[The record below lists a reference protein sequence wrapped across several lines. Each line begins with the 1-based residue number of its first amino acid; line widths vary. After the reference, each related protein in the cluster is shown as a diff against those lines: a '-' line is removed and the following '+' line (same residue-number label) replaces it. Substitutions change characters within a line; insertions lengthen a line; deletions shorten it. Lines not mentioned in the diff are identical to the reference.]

1 MKITKVKR
9 KYIKKIPDLKEFKEL
24 SHNLTRSFLKINEL
38 YPNSANV
45 SFEICN
51 GQLWIMKGESYVG
64 AISGYLLDD
73 HEDNLHLM
81 AKELQKV
88 CAENP
93 WHFQMSQ
100 DLQDD

>member
-1 MKITKVKR
+1 MKVKR
-9 KYIKKIPDLKEFKEL
+9 KYTKKIPDLKEFKEL

-51 GQLWIMKGESYVG
+51 GHMWIMKGENYMG
-64 AISGYLLDD
+64 AISGNLLDD
-73 HEDNLHLM
+73 HEDNLQLM
-81 AKELQKV
+81 ATELQKV
-88 CAENP
+88 CYDNP
-93 WHFQMSQ
+93 WHHTMSQ